1 MDHCTLAY
9 KPLAYKIAT
18 VAYKRQGREY
28 RDLSSLTPPF
38 QVPGRKS
45 FIACL
50 CIAALG
56 FS

>member
-9 KPLAYKIAT
+9 KPFAYKIT
-18 VAYKRQGREY
+18 IVAYKRQEREY
-28 RDLSSLTPPF
+28 RHLPFLTPPF
-38 QVPGRKS
+38 QVPGHKS